1 MQSGSRRE
9 IGDVRIN
16 LAIVLLLLGLNAL
29 IFIVLPLWLLPASIH
44 FAWLLVPLV
53 PLSVTHWATIHEAI
67 HGSLH
72 PDRRVNDR
80 IGRLLAIGFGS
91 PYELLRFGHLSHH
104 ALNGAE
110 PERPDLLDGGRTGPA
125 AGLVYYV
132 RLLVGLYAA
141 ELASTL
147 LCLLPRRLLRPLV
160 RKIFYDADPRARN
173 MADRAERQLLD
184 RRRLGETRRDAL
196 SILAL
201 FGLAFWLY
209 GAAWPL
215 LVLVLLGRAFL
226 VSFMDNAPHYGGATG
241 DPAQG
246 YDMAVP
252 PALGR
257 LILNSNLHGTHH
269 RHPNTPWQ
277 ALPRAF
283 EVDGSRFAGSY
294 LTIPW
299 RQLRGP
305 IVVRGDASAG
315 HAPEAVGR
323 AP

>member
-1 MQSGSRRE
+1 MAIAAPRTIE
-9 IGDVRIN
+9 DVRLN
-16 LAIVLLLLGLNAL
+16 LEIVLLLLGLNGL
-29 IFIVLPLWLLPASIH
+29 IFIVLPLWLLPASTH
-44 FAWLLVPLV
+44 FGWLLVPLV
-53 PLSVTHWATIHEAI
+53 PLTVTHWATIHEAI

-72 PDRRVNDR
+72 PDRRINDR
-80 IGRLLAIGFGS
+80 LGRLLAIGFGS
-91 PYELLRFGHLSHH
+91 PYQLLRFGHLSHH

-110 PERPDLLDGGRTGPA
+110 PERPDLLEAGRSGLA
-125 AGLVYYV
+125 ARLVYYV

-184 RRRLGETRRDAL
+184 ARRLGETRRDAL
-196 SILAL
+196 IILAL

-209 GAAWPL
+209 GSAWPL
-215 LVLVLLGRAFL
+215 LALVLLGRAFL
-226 VSFMDNAPHYGGATG
+226 VSFMDNAPHYGGAAG

-252 PALGR
+252 RALGR

-269 RHPNTPWQ
+269 RHPGTPWQ

-283 EVDGSRFAGSY
+283 ETDRSAFVGSY

-305 IVVRGDASAG
+305 FVVSGRDAPATDARDPL
-315 HAPEAVGR
+315 AP
-323 AP
+323 